1 MIMIYPVHVV
11 APNVK
16 MKVLAYE
23 IGHKKFLMI
32 LTVKCGSVIVWRPL
46 SAALTDPVYHSFV

>member
-16 MKVLAYE
+16 MKVLACE
-23 IGHKKFLMI
+23 ICHKKI
-32 LTVKCGSVIVWRPL
+32 LDD
-46 SAALTDPVYHSFV
+46 TDGEVRVSYRLEAS